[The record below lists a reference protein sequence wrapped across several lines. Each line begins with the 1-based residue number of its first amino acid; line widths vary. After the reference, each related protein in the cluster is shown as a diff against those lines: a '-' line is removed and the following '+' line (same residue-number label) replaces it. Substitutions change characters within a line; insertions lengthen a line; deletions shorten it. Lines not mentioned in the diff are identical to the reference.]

1 MIGEEYKKVSVLNEH
16 IPKRQVESDNKPKK
30 KCQLK
35 KRRLSK
41 ALGRKYARLNE
52 RLEEV
57 NTT

>member
-1 MIGEEYKKVSVLNEH
+1 MTGEKYKKVSIINEH
-16 IPKRQVESDNKPKK
+16 IPKLQVESDNKPKDSVN
-30 KCQLK
+30 LK

>member
-1 MIGEEYKKVSVLNEH
+1 MINEH
-16 IPKRQVESDNKPKK
+16 IPKHQVESDKKPKK